1 MYDFGIN
8 FCIVRICKRS
18 SHTYTSQVN
27 VLKEKHAKYIDMI
40 IARRKTLKIGLI
52 DNPITFFVF
61 VCNLNETE
69 IIKFYALI

>member
-40 IARRKTLKIGLI
+40 ITRRKT
-52 DNPITFFVF
+52 
-61 VCNLNETE
+61 
-69 IIKFYALI
+69 IK

>member
-27 VLKEKHAKYIDMI
+27 VLRKTCKVHRCI
-40 IARRKTLKIGLI
+40 IARRKNLKIGLI
-52 DNPITFFVF
+52 DNPKTFFVF
-61 VCNLNETE
+61 ACNLNETE